1 MDIKLADTKTIKE
14 IANVLFYPMTGI
26 AAMVLFN
33 PSLHWD
39 LDSAGLVL
47 SDYQLFIRFILTFAF
62 VSGISCFF
70 VFCCGVAITFLLI
83 DGGWTKLIRVVGWFL
98 ISLGLLGLFAI
109 SLFPPLAYLP
119 QILYATLLVWGVHH
133 VSVYEKLNQH

>member
-39 LDSAGLVL
+39 IDPAGLVL
-47 SDYQLFIRFILTFAF
+47 SDYQLFLRFILTFAF

-70 VFCCGVAITFLLI
+70 VFGFGVAITYFLI
-83 DGGWTKLIRVVGWFL
+83 DVGWTKLIRLVGWFL

-109 SLFPPLAYLP
+109 PLFPPLAYLP
-119 QILYATLLVWGVHH
+119 QIIYATLLVWGVHY
-133 VSVYEKLNQH
+133 VSVYEKI